1 MKDMLIEVCA
11 NSVES
16 AIAAA
21 KGGAMRVE
29 LCENLWEGG
38 TTPSH
43 ASIEIARESIN
54 IDLNVL
60 IRPRGGDFLYSE
72 LEYEIICRDI
82 FHAKHL
88 GADGIVVGMLNP
100 DGSIDIPRMEEIID
114 IAQPMSVTFHRAF
127 DVLKDP
133 VKSLEELI
141 SLGVD
146 RVLTS
151 GQKNTAIEGI
161 GLLSELVKKANNRI
175 IIMPGSGINLDN
187 ISELVMKTG
196 AREFHSSCR
205 GLRASRMQHRNP
217 DVHIS
222 GLPGILEHDYKTT
235 DPEIVRA
242 LVHNA
247 EMALVHVRN

>member
-1 MKDMLIEVCA
+1 MKNILIEVCA

-16 AIAAA
+16 AMAAE
-21 KGGAMRVE
+21 KGGAKRVE

-38 TTPSH
+38 TSPSH
-43 ASIEIARESIN
+43 ASIEIARENIS

-60 IRPRGGDFLYSE
+60 IRPRGGDFHYSE

-82 FHAKHL
+82 FHAKRL
-88 GADGIVVGMLNP
+88 GAYGIVVGLLNP

-133 VKSLEELI
+133 FKSLEELI

-146 RVLTS
+146 RILTS
-151 GQKNTAIEGI
+151 GQKSTAYEGV
-161 GLLSELVKKANNRI
+161 GLLSELVKKADNRI

-187 ISELVMKTG
+187 IAELVLRTG
-196 AREFHSSCR
+196 AIEFHSSCR
-205 GLRASRMQHRNP
+205 SLRTSQMQHRNP

-222 GLPGILEHDYKTT
+222 GLPEIMEHDYKVT
-235 DPEIVRA
+235 DAEIVRA
-242 LVHNA
+242 MFKKA
-247 EMALVHVRN
+247 EMALLQV

>member
-1 MKDMLIEVCA
+1 MKNLLIEVCA

-16 AIAAA
+16 AIAAE
-21 KGGAMRVE
+21 KGGAKRVE

-43 ASIEIARESIN
+43 ASIEIARESIS

-82 FHAKHL
+82 FHAKRL
-88 GADGIVVGMLNP
+88 GADGVVVGVLNP

-133 VKSLEELI
+133 FLSLEDLI
-141 SLGVD
+141 FLGVD
-146 RVLTS
+146 RILTS
-151 GQKNTAIEGI
+151 GQKNTAPEAIDLI
-161 GLLSELVKKANNRI
+161 SELVKKANNRI

-196 AREFHSSCR
+196 ASEFHSSCR
-205 GLRASRMQHRNP
+205 SLRASQMQHRNP

-222 GLPGILEHDYKTT
+222 GLPGILEQDYKTT

-242 LVHNA
+242 MLQKA
-247 EMALVHVRN
+247 EMALLQARN